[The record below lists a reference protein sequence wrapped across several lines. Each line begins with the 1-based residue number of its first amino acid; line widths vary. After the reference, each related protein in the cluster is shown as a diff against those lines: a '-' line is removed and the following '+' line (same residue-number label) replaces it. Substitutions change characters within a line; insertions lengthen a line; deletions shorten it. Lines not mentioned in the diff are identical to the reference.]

1 MTTNNE
7 TTEDGVSSTGQGAGG
22 AINLS
27 SRPSSVP
34 ETTTNQNVQASGN
47 SDVRHTPNIVE
58 ADSQEEQVVSGGD
71 LLDRVSV
78 RSSVFKR
85 ETFVHNL
92 DRLYKKARYS
102 PGRWN
107 EF

>member
-58 ADSQEEQVVSGGD
+58 ADSQEEQVVSD
-71 LLDRVSV
+71 L
-78 RSSVFKR
+78 VF
-85 ETFVHNL
+85 FVIFYHL
-92 DRLYKKARYS
+92 IFQQSISDKI
-102 PGRWN
+102 
-107 EF
+107 

>member
-34 ETTTNQNVQASGN
+34 ETTTNQNVHASGN
-47 SDVRHTPNIVE
+47 SDVRNTPNLVE
-58 ADSQEEQVVSGGD
+58 ADSQEEQVVSD
-71 LLDRVSV
+71 LFYFYFLSFD
-78 RSSVFKR
+78 FPAIKI
-85 ETFVHNL
+85 
-92 DRLYKKARYS
+92 
-102 PGRWN
+102 
-107 EF
+107 

>member
-7 TTEDGVSSTGQGAGG
+7 TTEDGVSSTGQG

-47 SDVRHTPNIVE
+47 SDVRHTPNLVE
-58 ADSQEEQVVSGGD
+58 ADSQEEQVVSD
-71 LLDRVSV
+71 LYYFHFLSFD
-78 RSSVFKR
+78 FPAIKI
-85 ETFVHNL
+85 
-92 DRLYKKARYS
+92 
-102 PGRWN
+102 
-107 EF
+107 

>member
-34 ETTTNQNVQASGN
+34 EITTNQNVQASGN
-47 SDVRHTPNIVE
+47 SDVRHTPNLVE
-58 ADSQEEQVVSGGD
+58 ADSQEEQVVSD
-71 LLDRVSV
+71 LFYFHFLSFD
-78 RSSVFKR
+78 FPAIKI
-85 ETFVHNL
+85 
-92 DRLYKKARYS
+92 
-102 PGRWN
+102 
-107 EF
+107 

>member
-1 MTTNNE
+1 MLIQDNETTTISVTTNNE

-58 ADSQEEQVVSGGD
+58 ADSQEEQVVSD
-71 LLDRVSV
+71 LFFL
-78 RSSVFKR
+78 
-85 ETFVHNL
+85 
-92 DRLYKKARYS
+92 
-102 PGRWN
+102 
-107 EF
+107 